1 MGCEAKLLVSVL
13 SLTRYWASVVTFHK
27 PWATS
32 RGLAE
37 TPISHVWDNENTDST
52 GRLQRAYGITD
63 LQGLVNVTSFTTLSS
78 YHSADL
84 LKVIVVRG
92 SPFSAKRKL
101 REMMLLTCSCSSDLI
116 TTVSGVTHGILGMAG
131 DSTLCAKNIGKSKR

>member
-1 MGCEAKLLVSVL
+1 M
-13 SLTRYWASVVTFHK
+13 FHK
-27 PWATS
+27 PWAVS
-32 RGLAE
+32 RGLAG
-37 TPISHVWDNENTDST
+37 TPIGHIRDNENMTA
-52 GRLQRAYGITD
+52 LQRAHGITD
-63 LQGLVNVTSFTTLSS
+63 LQGLVNVTSFTTRSS

-84 LKVIVVRG
+84 LKVIVIRG
-92 SPFSAKRKL
+92 SPFSAKRKI